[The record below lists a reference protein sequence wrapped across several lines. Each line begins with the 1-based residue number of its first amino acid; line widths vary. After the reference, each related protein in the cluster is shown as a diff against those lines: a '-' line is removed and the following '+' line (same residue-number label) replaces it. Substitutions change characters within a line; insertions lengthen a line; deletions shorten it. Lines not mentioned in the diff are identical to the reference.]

1 VATQATSSTA
11 EIRHRST
18 DEEKELRNIERIKAL
33 IRASSKT
40 LDNHDIA
47 LELGL
52 APDYVEKLCFDIYD
66 GMIVEKRLGEK
77 CMTLKEFDDWLKE
90 NNLV

>member
-1 VATQATSSTA
+1 MATQVALSTA
-11 EIRHRST
+11 EIQHRST
-18 DEEKELRNIERIKAL
+18 NEEKELKNIERIKAL

-47 LELGL
+47 LELRL
-52 APDYVEKLCFDIYD
+52 DPDYVEKLCFDIYD
-66 GMIVEKRLGEK
+66 GMIVEERLGEE
-77 CMTLKEFDDWLKE
+77 CITLKEFDDWVKE

>member
-1 VATQATSSTA
+1 MTTQAALNTA
-11 EIRHRST
+11 EIQHRET

-33 IRASSKT
+33 IHASSKT

-52 APDYVEKLCFDIYD
+52 DPDYVEKLCFDIYD
-66 GMIVEKRLGEK
+66 GMVVDERLGEE
-77 CMTLKEFDDWLKE
+77 CITLKEFDDWLKE